1 MFSHSVHQ
9 ITFLLFRSAPAKMFA
24 TSIPVS
30 IRRVYSHQL
39 HVRRRTR
46 LCRPQWRGSKGM
58 LQQRWVVTLNA
69 IRSLRP
75 PDGTNKI
82 ESIAINY
89 VIDIV
94 QGERRCHGRGEM
106 NEWITRDGN
115 RIVRCSFISHGL
127 KNNFHTFI
135 YRCTAKKASIL
146 SIVCAEAKKQS
157 AKEKK

>member
-46 LCRPQWRGSKGM
+46 LCRPQWRGSEGM

-75 PDGTNKI
+75 PDGTDKI

-115 RIVRCSFISHGL
+115 RIVRCSLSLTGL
-127 KNNFHTFI
+127 KIIFTRLFI
-135 YRCTAKKASIL
+135 AAPRKKL
-146 SIVCAEAKKQS
+146 QF
-157 AKEKK
+157 